1 MPEEQLMEYGALT
14 LLPIIFIIVM
24 AVLTRKSFESLLAGS
39 VLACIIMH
47 GSGFFLPWVN
57 TLVTA
62 LIVITT
68 VWSGVEYFYKNRDV
82 FKNVD

>member
-1 MPEEQLMEYGALT
+1 MVGLAAM
-14 LLPIIFIIVM
+14 LLFSDI
-24 AVLTRKSFESLLAGS
+24 
-39 VLACIIMH
+39 
-47 GSGFFLPWVN
+47 PWIN

-68 VWSGVEYFYKNRDV
+68 LWSGVEYFYKNRDV